1 MLLSTATF
9 GFVLKGFRDEG
20 QPFNGVSPVFEVII
34 IIIHVLEFKQMSNG
48 PGDDD
53 VVAVPVCFGFF
64 TDAQYV
70 GKVLGN
76 TWFLSNDDDGHV

>member
-1 MLLSTATF
+1 
-9 GFVLKGFRDEG
+9 
-20 QPFNGVSPVFEVII
+20 
-34 IIIHVLEFKQMSNG
+34 MSNG